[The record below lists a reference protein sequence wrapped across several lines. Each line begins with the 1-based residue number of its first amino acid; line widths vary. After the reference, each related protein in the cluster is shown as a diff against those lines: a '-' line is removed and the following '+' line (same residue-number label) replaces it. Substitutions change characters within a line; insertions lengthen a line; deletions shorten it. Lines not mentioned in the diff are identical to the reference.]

1 MKGAGFAAYATPTI
15 AGEVKRYFRDYGWI
29 VRPPRRIQELHGE
42 VRLLEPDLQQLL
54 HRSPSAGDL
63 ADALGVG
70 RGELSDALLARE
82 SYNALSLDA
91 PSRTDSSESLGDGLS
106 DDSDAYEVVERHE
119 WLRPALATL
128 TDRERVIIAL
138 RFVDGLTQE
147 QISRHLGVSQM
158 QVSRVLAGIF
168 GQLRDALDSSTS
180 PQTRAESLQEFATR
194 TRGASV
200 RAQVPRRP

>member
-1 MKGAGFAAYATPTI
+1 MPARLNATSGTTDESSDRPAASKSCTARSAYSSRTCSSCFTGRHRQATSPTPSES
-15 AGEVKRYFRDYGWI
+15 GEESCPTRWW
-29 VRPPRRIQELHGE
+29 PAEATT
-42 VRLLEPDLQQLL
+42 
-54 HRSPSAGDL
+54 RSQYVPT
-63 ADALGVG
+63 
-70 RGELSDALLARE
+70 
-82 SYNALSLDA
+82 
-91 PSRTDSSESLGDGLS
+91 RTDSDLSLGDGLS

-128 TDRERVIIAL
+128 TDRERVIISL

-158 QVSRVLAGIF
+158 QVSGVLAGIF